1 MNRREFFAVGT
12 GLSFGIDILPAW
24 GAQIALET
32 DKRDS
37 AKLRISSQVGAA
49 PGKTLEEKLEKMK
62 LYGCEAVEYGGECL
76 GKGKVY

>member
-12 GLSFGIDILPAW
+12 GLSFGINILPAW

-49 PGKTLEEKLEKMK
+49 PGKLLKKSSK
-62 LYGCEAVEYGGECL
+62 R
-76 GKGKVY
+76 